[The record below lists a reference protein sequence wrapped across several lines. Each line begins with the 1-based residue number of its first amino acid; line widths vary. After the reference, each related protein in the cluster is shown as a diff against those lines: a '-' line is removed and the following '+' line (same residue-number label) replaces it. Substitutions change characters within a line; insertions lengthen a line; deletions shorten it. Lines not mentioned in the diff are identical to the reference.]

1 MFLFCKWFNK
11 LIYSKVFRSDTEQVV
26 NEILNQPG
34 EEE

>member
-1 MFLFCKWFNK
+1 MFLFCKRFYKINLDEK
-11 LIYSKVFRSDTEQVV
+11 LRSDIGNVI